1 MFDEGK
7 KGHCMRPSASLVYT
21 GGERKKFG
29 KATLFPFLLVETLLF
44 SFFKNKVRCWD
55 VFLGTWR
62 GCGGSSSCWRL
73 RSPRVSMGITCS
85 IHTLDCSPRS
95 NNAMP

>member
-1 MFDEGK
+1 
-7 KGHCMRPSASLVYT
+7 
-21 GGERKKFG
+21 
-29 KATLFPFLLVETLLF
+29 
-44 SFFKNKVRCWD
+44 
-55 VFLGTWR
+55 
-62 GCGGSSSCWRL
+62 L